1 MPKLVYL
8 FIGGREWDALLGLWT
23 HSFSL
28 VRIVA
33 LLMRPWTHW
42 VEFLKKSLHTY
53 AFFQIFIKGIFILI
67 NFIL

>member
-1 MPKLVYL
+1 MPKSVYL

-42 VEFLKKSLHTY
+42 VEFLKKSLHEES
-53 AFFQIFIKGIFILI
+53 ILSDECTS
-67 NFIL
+67 FKWVTL